1 MHVTIYVCILYWG
14 KQVRLKGIHNTS
26 DRKNLFWENLN
37 ENILAR
43 LHINTSIIYFLYC
56 DMSLLVYQL
65 FYPPLP
71 NIGTHY
77 MVSEIFT
84 GCWYNNFI
92 KRGIYLYVLL

>member
-1 MHVTIYVCILYWG
+1 
-14 KQVRLKGIHNTS
+14 
-26 DRKNLFWENLN
+26 
-37 ENILAR
+37 
-43 LHINTSIIYFLYC
+43 
-56 DMSLLVYQL
+56 MSLLVYQL

-77 MVSEIFT
+77 MVIEIFT